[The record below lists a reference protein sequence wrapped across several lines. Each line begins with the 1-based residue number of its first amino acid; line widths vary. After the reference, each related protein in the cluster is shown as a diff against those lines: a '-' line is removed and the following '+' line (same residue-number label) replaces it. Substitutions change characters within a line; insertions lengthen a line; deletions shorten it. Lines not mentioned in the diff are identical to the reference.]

1 MQICQINKV
10 NTPTYNVNP
19 DREAQYLLIE
29 WMRWNE
35 KLNAMPPSK
44 AVDAVK
50 AWADL
55 VRGSLEVK
63 VWNN

>member
-1 MQICQINKV
+1 MNPKTLSV
-10 NTPTYNVNP
+10 NL

-44 AVDAVK
+44 AVGAVK

-55 VRGSLEVK
+55 VRKSLEVK